1 MREVFVRPN
10 GEVTAVEGPDT
21 TPLGCLAVDRPTMAE
36 IDIETALYEA
46 RAVMSAPVPHSS
58 PVRSKILAAALLH
71 VAAEVERL
79 RRELAK
85 VRAEARVT

>member
-1 MREVFVRPN
+1 MS
-10 GEVTAVEGPDT
+10 D
-21 TPLGCLAVDRPTMAE
+21 

-46 RAVMSAPVPHSS
+46 RAVMCAPVPHSS
-58 PVRSKILAAALLH
+58 TPRLKMLAAALLH